1 MSVHFQVDS
10 FDYAVATGMIQATPT
25 IGNAQTGAWRMTL
38 DGNELAKGTTPVA
51 VPVGTGAAVK
61 GKRLMVYITS
71 VDVSPVTNEMA
82 VQVAMSG
89 GAKPNTLEQD
99 FDDGN
104 SGDTTVFTFIV
115 DLV

>member
-10 FDYAVATGMIQATPT
+10 FDYAVAMGMVKATAT
-25 IGNAQTGAWRMTL
+25 IGNAQAGAWRMTL
-38 DGNELAKGTTPVA
+38 DDKELAKGTTPV
-51 VPVGTGAAVK
+51 PVKVGSAAAVK

-71 VDVSPVTNEMA
+71 VDVNPTTNEMA
-82 VQVAMSG
+82 VEVALTG
-89 GAKPNTLEQD
+89 GAKPNTFEQD
-99 FDDGN
+99 FDDGD